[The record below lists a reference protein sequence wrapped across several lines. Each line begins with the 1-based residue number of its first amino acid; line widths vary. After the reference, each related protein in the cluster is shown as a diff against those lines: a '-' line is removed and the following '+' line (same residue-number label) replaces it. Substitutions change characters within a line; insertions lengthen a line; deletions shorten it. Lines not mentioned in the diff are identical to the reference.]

1 MIFRV
6 IAGTA
11 AGLLSQPAAKAL
23 AAKLLKARGKE
34 LKTGKKEDLLL
45 LAAAAVCGGVIGYC
59 SGFTAESLYLLALL
73 VISLTVAVTDIHE
86 RIIPNE
92 TVLAIPALTLLFGIP
107 SLFGIPGFPSFN
119 IWHSLIG
126 LAACFFIFMLPALFK
141 KNVGAGDVK
150 LAAAMGF
157 ALGIGNSL
165 FAIVVMGFMIIS
177 VMFMQRQMPAIKYL
191 KEMVPMGPFLAAAM
205 MAVLI
210 YVKVV

>member
-6 IAGTA
+6 IAGITA
-11 AGLLSQPAAKAL
+11 GILTQPAAKAL

-34 LKTGKKEDLLL
+34 LKMNPTEELLL
-45 LAAAAVCGGVIGYC
+45 IGASVACGGVIGWAC
-59 SGFTAESLYLLALL
+59 GFAAESLYLLALL
-73 VISLTVAVTDIHE
+73 VVSQTVAVCDIQE

-92 TVLAIPALTLLFGIP
+92 TVLAILALTLLFGIP
-107 SLFGIPGFPSFN
+107 SAFGAEGFPDFN
-119 IWHSLIG
+119 VWHSLIG
-126 LAACFFIFMLPALFK
+126 LGACFLIFILPALFK

-157 ALGIGNSL
+157 AMGIGNSL
-165 FAIVVMGFMIIS
+165 FAIVVMGLMIIA
-177 VMFMQRQMPAIKYL
+177 VMFMQRRMPALEYL
-191 KEMVPMGPFLAAAM
+191 KRMIPMGPFLAAAM

>member
-1 MIFRV
+1 MIFKV
-6 IAGTA
+6 IAGIT
-11 AGLLSQPAAKAL
+11 AGLLTQPAAKAL

-34 LKTGKKEDLLL
+34 LNMSKTEKYLLL
-45 LAAAAVCGGVIGYC
+45 GAAAVCGAFTGWTC
-59 SGFTAESLYLLALL
+59 GFTAESLYLLALL
-73 VISLTVAVTDIHE
+73 VISQTVAVCDIQE

-92 TVLAIPALTLLFGIP
+92 TVLAILALTLFFGIP
-107 SLFGIPGFPSFN
+107 SALGAIGFPDFN
-119 IWHSLIG
+119 LWHSLIG
-126 LAACFFIFMLPALFK
+126 LGACFLIFTLPALFK

-165 FAIVVMGFMIIS
+165 FAIVVMGLMIIA
-177 VMFMQRQMPAIKYL
+177 VMFMQRQMPALEYL
-191 KEMVPMGPFLAAAM
+191 KRMVPMGPFLAAAM